1 MSKNDERILSLTS
14 AIAKKKE
21 ELAKQSTRFNPC
33 TNCSLDFRGQHYNVN
48 TLNEEQCEY
57 MAVELMALQMASES
71 LNVVLKLSGYSV
83 ADWIIDLSARR
94 DILRLKSEERK
105 LKAME
110 EQLNLLLSEDKKKE
124 LAIEEIAQSLGI

>member
-33 TNCSLDFRGQHYNVN
+33 TNCSLDFRGQHYNIN

-57 MAVELMALQMASES
+57 IMVELMSLKMAADN
-71 LNVVLKLSGYSV
+71 LDVTLKLSGYPV
-83 ADWIIDLSARR
+83 FDWIMDLRVR
-94 DILRLKSEERK
+94 HDILKLKSEERK